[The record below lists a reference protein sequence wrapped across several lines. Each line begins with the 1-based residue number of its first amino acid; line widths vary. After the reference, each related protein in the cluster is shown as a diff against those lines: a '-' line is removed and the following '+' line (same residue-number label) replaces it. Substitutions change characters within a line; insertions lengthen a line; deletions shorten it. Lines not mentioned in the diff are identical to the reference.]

1 MKREL
6 RIMKKPTA
14 LAAGLNA
21 IAKAA
26 PAAPVS
32 AAVPAQTNGG
42 RPAATKGTVLIGA
55 HFPPQVRRTLL
66 LIQAEQGNEGKNLKD
81 LLGEAIN
88 LLADQYGK
96 PRPYA
101 DHG

>member
-1 MKREL
+1 
-6 RIMKKPTA
+6 MKKPTA

-26 PAAPVS
+26 PGTSASTASSATGSPRPTAA
-32 AAVPAQTNGG
+32 
-42 RPAATKGTVLIGA
+42 KGTVLIGA
-55 HFPPQVRRTLL
+55 HFPPQVRRALL
-66 LIQAEQGNEGKNLKD
+66 LIQAEEGNEGKNLKE

-88 LLADQYGK
+88 LLADRYGK

-101 DHG
+101 GQSGN

>member
-1 MKREL
+1 MKREPQT
-6 RIMKKPTA
+6 MKKPTA

-21 IAKAA
+21 IAKATPAASVSTAA
-26 PAAPVS
+26 PAQV
-32 AAVPAQTNGG
+32 NG
-42 RPAATKGTVLIGA
+42 RPPAAKGTVLIGG

-66 LIQAEQGNEGKNLKD
+66 LIQAEQGNEGKNLKT

>member
-1 MKREL
+1 
-6 RIMKKPTA
+6 MKKPTA

-32 AAVPAQTNGG
+32 AAMPAQTNG
-42 RPAATKGTVLIGA
+42 RPAAAKGTVLIGA

-66 LIQAEQGNEGKNLKD
+66 LIQAEQGNEGKNLKV

>member
-1 MKREL
+1 
-6 RIMKKPTA
+6 MKKPTETA
-14 LAAGLNA
+14 LAEGLKA
-21 IAKAA
+21 IAKP
-26 PAAPVS
+26 PAASVTAIS
-32 AAVPAQTNGG
+32 SRTHG

-66 LIQAEQGNEGKNLKD
+66 LIQAEQGNEGKNLKV

-88 LLADQYGK
+88 LLADRYGK

-101 DHG
+101 DQG

>member
-1 MKREL
+1 
-6 RIMKKPTA
+6 MKKPTA

-26 PAAPVS
+26 PAASVS
-32 AAVPAQTNGG
+32 TATPAQVNG
-42 RPAATKGTVLIGA
+42 RQPVAKGTVLIGA

-66 LIQAEQGNEGKNLKD
+66 LIQAEQGNEGKNLKA

-101 DHG
+101 DHA

>member
-1 MKREL
+1 
-6 RIMKKPTA
+6 MKKPTA

-21 IAKAA
+21 IAKAD
-26 PAAPVS
+26 PTAAVS
-32 AAVPAQTNGG
+32 AATLLRTNG
-42 RPAATKGTVLIGA
+42 RPAATKGTVLIGG

-66 LIQAEQGNEGKNLKD
+66 LIQAEQGNEGKNLKE

-101 DHG
+101 GHS

>member
-1 MKREL
+1 
-6 RIMKKPTA
+6 MKKPTA

-26 PAAPVS
+26 PAAAVS
-32 AAVPAQTNGG
+32 AAMPTQGSG
-42 RPAATKGTVLIGA
+42 RPAAAKGTVLIGA

-66 LIQAEQGNEGKNLKD
+66 LIQAEQGNEGKNLKE

-101 DHG
+101 RQS

>member
-1 MKREL
+1 MKRESQS
-6 RIMKKPTA
+6 MKKPTA

-26 PAAPVS
+26 PAAAVS
-32 AAVPAQTNGG
+32 AAMPTQPNG

-66 LIQAEQGNEGKNLKD
+66 LIQAEQGNEGKNLKE

-101 DHG
+101 GHS

>member
-1 MKREL
+1 MKRES

-32 AAVPAQTNGG
+32 AAMPQTNG
-42 RPAATKGTVLIGA
+42 RPAAAKGTVLIGA

-66 LIQAEQGNEGKNLKD
+66 LIQAEQGNEGKNLKT

>member
-1 MKREL
+1 
-6 RIMKKPTA
+6 MKKPTA

-26 PAAPVS
+26 PASGVASTAP
-32 AAVPAQTNGG
+32 AHANGRSG
-42 RPAATKGTVLIGA
+42 ASKGTVLIGA

-66 LIQAEQGNEGKNLKD
+66 LIQAEQGNEGKNLKT

>member
-1 MKREL
+1 
-6 RIMKKPTA
+6 MKKPTA

-26 PAAPVS
+26 PAASVS
-32 AAVPAQTNGG
+32 TAAPAQQVNG
-42 RPAATKGTVLIGA
+42 RPPAAKGTVLIGA
-55 HFPPQVRRTLL
+55 HFPPQVRRALL
-66 LIQAEQGNEGKNLKD
+66 LIQAEQGNEGKNLKT

>member
-1 MKREL
+1 
-6 RIMKKPTA
+6 MKKPTA

-26 PAAPVS
+26 PAVPPAS
-32 AAVPAQTNGG
+32 AAMLAQANG
-42 RPAATKGTVLIGA
+42 RPAAAKGTVLIGA

-66 LIQAEQGNEGKNLKD
+66 LIQAEQGNEGKNLKA